1 MGSVASDMCFGFD
14 DLNKIQ
20 KTSVT
25 TKTTTTTNQTEKK
38 MAKDGTYGAKLVAPV
53 KLHYHLRVIAG
64 GSWASSHPA
73 RAKAVSLR
81 LNTRKHSFSF
91 LCLFLFG
98 VVLRFHTSRRSGC
111 VVVKVFILRVRCT
124 DGHGSFEL
132 TV

>member
-1 MGSVASDMCFGFD
+1 MGSVASDMCLGFD

-38 MAKDGTYGAKLVAPV
+38 VAKDGTYGAKLVAPV

-81 LNTRKHSFSF
+81 LHTRKHSFSF
-91 LCLFLFG
+91 F
-98 VVLRFHTSRRSGC
+98 
-111 VVVKVFILRVRCT
+111 VFVPVRCCT
-124 DGHGSFEL
+124 AFPYESSEWLCCREGFHFARSL
-132 TV
+132 H